1 MTSYLTQL
9 KVRLSMN
16 FRCKNTLL
24 GFLILL
30 IGCDMKKSSPS
41 MFTELDISSYNNER
55 LLCSDKSTDVKYI
68 KLSSDAPSDLIGSVS
83 NVNLHNDLLYV
94 FDSRQ
99 KKIVAYNL
107 NGKPQKVLHRVGR
120 GPGEYLSASAWC
132 VGSDDNLVMVDNR
145 SKKAIFYDGG
155 FNFIKEIKL
164 DYNVEAIEELTP
176 ETYII
181 ALAPYNRDQ
190 YKKIQLMCVNKEF
203 AAERVIKEY
212 TEVDVNYVLGA
223 IKLQKSGDKVFYHRP
238 IDDYIYYIDSNGE
251 ISGGYYV
258 NYGGKSVPP
267 EQRLNIDYYVTNETI
282 AAYTTIVNC
291 VVVNDN
297 HIYGQVFDEMNFN
310 PLHIDIRNGIY
321 YTSSTADFSG
331 KFVGGT
337 DSLLIVAYD
346 GYNLKDDSMQTSNLS
361 ENIGDDDI
369 IIGLHKQK

>member
-1 MTSYLTQL
+1 MKRFLALTI
-9 KVRLSMN
+9 VALS
-16 FRCKNTLL
+16 FV
-24 GFLILL
+24 
-30 IGCDMKKSSPS
+30 GCRNSADSSS
-41 MFTELDISSYNNER
+41 MFTQLDILSFKKKELSSIDSHDN
-55 LLCSDKSTDVKYI
+55 VKYI
-68 KLSSDAPSDLIGSVS
+68 KLISRTQTDLIGNVSSVS
-83 NVNLHNDLLYV
+83 LHNDLLYV
-94 FDSRQ
+94 FDARL

-107 NGKPQKVLHRVGR
+107 NGEPQKVLHRVGR

-132 VGSDDNLVMVDNR
+132 VGSEDNMIVVDNR
-145 SKKAIFYDGG
+145 SKKVLFYDSE

-190 YKKIQLMCVNKEF
+190 YEKIQLMCVNKEF
-203 AAERVIKEY
+203 AAQRVVKEY
-212 TEVDVNYVLGA
+212 TEVDANYVLGA

-258 NYGGKSVPP
+258 NYGSKSVPQ
-267 EQRLNIDYYVTNETI
+267 EQRLNIDHYVTNEAI

-297 HIYGQVFDEMNFN
+297 HIYGQVFDDMNFN
-310 PLHIDIRNGIY
+310 PLHIDIRNNIY
-321 YTSSTADFSG
+321 YTSSTTDFSG

-346 GYNLKDDSMQTSNLS
+346 GYNLKDDSAHTSNLPG
-361 ENIGDDDI
+361 NVGDDDI
-369 IIGLHKQK
+369 IIGLYELK